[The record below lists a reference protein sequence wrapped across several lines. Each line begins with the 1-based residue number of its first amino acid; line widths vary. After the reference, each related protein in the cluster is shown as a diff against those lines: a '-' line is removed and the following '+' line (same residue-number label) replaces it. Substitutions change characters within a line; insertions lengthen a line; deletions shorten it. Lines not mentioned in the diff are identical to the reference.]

1 MSEDGHIP
9 TVYSYNVT
17 VQRTLPFSV
26 VLDAGYVGTIDRHLP
41 LTVPVNEPGF
51 GSAWLPQNQDPTMVA
66 KNDGTTTLPINFYR
80 PYVGIGAIAMTNFG
94 GTSNYNGLQISANH
108 RMVKGLQFGASYTF
122 SKVLG
127 SASSYSAALSPFDIR
142 HTNYGRLGYDFTNVM
157 VINYI
162 YQLPKLP
169 KGNSFDNPVTRLF
182 LNDWQVSGIT
192 TFQTGSPQNIT
203 YSISGV
209 GSAVLNREITGLES
223 MAPRPVLSANP
234 TLSKSAR
241 TIYEYFNTAV
251 VGPAVKGSRGA
262 DSGPYLFNG
271 PGTNNFDASV
281 FKNVPFTKAESRFLQ
296 LRCEMYN
303 SLNHTQFNGI
313 NTSAV
318 LSSTGAITN
327 LPTAL
332 GGAGGRYG
340 FGAVTSA
347 RSARVIQLA
356 LKLYF

>member
-1 MSEDGHIP
+1 MRNWA
-9 TVYSYNVT
+9 NV
-17 VQRTLPFSV
+17 
-26 VLDAGYVGTIDRHLP
+26 AH
-41 LTVPVNEPGF
+41 
-51 GSAWLPQNQDPTMVA
+51 
-66 KNDGTTTLPINFYR
+66 
-80 PYVGIGAIAMTNFG
+80 
-94 GTSNYNGLQISANH
+94 
-108 RMVKGLQFGASYTF
+108 GLQFGASYTF

-127 SASSYSAALSPFDIR
+127 SASTYGASLNPFDIR
-142 HTNYGRLGYDFTNVM
+142 HTNYGKLSYDFTNVM

-169 KGNSFDNPVTRLF
+169 KGTSFNNPVTRLF

-209 GSAVLNREITGLES
+209 SSAVLNRTITGLES
-223 MAPRPVLSANP
+223 VAPRPVLSANP
-234 TLSKSAR
+234 TLSKGSR
-241 TIYEYFNTAV
+241 TMYEYFNTTV
-251 VGPAVKGSRGA
+251 VGLALKGSRGA
-262 DSGPYLFNG
+262 DSSPYIFTG
-271 PGTNNFDASV
+271 PGTNNFDASI
-281 FKNVPFTKAESRFLQ
+281 FKNVPFTKVESRFLQ

-303 SLNHTQFNGI
+303 SLNHTQFSGI
-313 NTSAV
+313 NTSAT